1 MGENQAARRVL
12 VVDDELLIRWALAE
26 TLADQGFD
34 VEQAGSKREV
44 LDIVEDGR
52 KPFDVVLL
60 DFRLPDSNDLQL
72 LARLRTLMPTTPII
86 LMTAFATPEMMQNA
100 LDLGAFRV
108 ISKPFE
114 IGDMTALVRRAH

>member
-1 MGENQAARRVL
+1 MGETIANRRVL

-26 TLADQGFD
+26 TLTDLGFA

-52 KPFDVVLL
+52 DPFDVVLL
-60 DFRLPDSNDLQL
+60 DFRLPDSSDLHL
-72 LARLRTLMPTTPII
+72 LGRLRTLMPGTPII
-86 LMTAFATPEMMQNA
+86 LMTAFATPEVVQGA

-108 ISKPFE
+108 VTKPFE
-114 IGDMTALVRRAH
+114 INEIA